1 MCRKILN
8 KFIKDRALLICFYI
22 INMVSVIA
30 FFHLS
35 ESRNQEFF
43 YPLSIGIFLLILYLV
58 IDWLIYYQINRAIE
72 QKLKNQFVE
81 IEPHTEEQKAFQRLL
96 NKNIREHTGR
106 YNKMREQNKERYYFI
121 SRWMHHLKTPV
132 SVIELIVEKE
142 EINQE
147 TSIEA
152 LKLIKQENKRL
163 HTSIEQGLTM
173 IRMESFENDLEP
185 RAIDLVGSLRKI
197 INNRKHEFIYNQLY
211 PSIEF
216 EEESAVVVTD
226 EKWNEIL
233 LDQLISN
240 AIKYSYAQDG
250 SKKIFFRIVNE
261 EGNITLSI
269 IDKGVGIPKYD
280 IDRVF
285 ELFFTGENGR
295 RFRNSSGI
303 GLYLCKKIS
312 ENLGHTLT
320 IQSEVSKG
328 TEVQVT
334 YLTKL

>member
-1 MCRKILN
+1 MYSEIFK
-8 KFIKDRALLICFYI
+8 KYVKDRVLLICFYI
-22 INMVSVIA
+22 LNMVSVIV

-35 ESRNQEFF
+35 EPRNQEFF
-43 YPLSIGIFLLILYLV
+43 YPLSIGMFLLILYLI
-58 IDWLIYYQINRAIE
+58 IDWFRYYQTNRAIE
-72 QKLKNQFVE
+72 QKLGNQFVE
-81 IEPHTEEQKAFQRLL
+81 IEPYTEEQKAFRRLL
-96 NKNIREHTGR
+96 NKNIREYTGR
-106 YNKMREQNKERYYFI
+106 YHKMKEQNQERYYFL

-147 TSIEA
+147 NPTEA
-152 LKLIKQENKRL
+152 LKLIKRENNRL

-173 IRMESFENDLEP
+173 IRMESFENDMEP
-185 RAIDLVGSLRKI
+185 QSIDLVRSLRKI
-197 INNRKHEFIYNQLY
+197 INNRKHELIYNQLY
-211 PSIEF
+211 PSLKF
-216 EEESAVVVTD
+216 EKESAIVVTD

-240 AIKYSYAQDG
+240 AIKYSNTQEG
-250 SKKIFFRIVNE
+250 SKKILFRIADQN
-261 EGNITLSI
+261 GHITLSI
-269 IDKGVGIPKYD
+269 IDEGVGIPIYD

-285 ELFFTGENGR
+285 EPFFTGENGR
-295 RFRNSSGI
+295 QCRNSSGI

-312 ENLGHTLT
+312 EKLGQTLT

-328 TEVQVT
+328 TKVQIK

>member
-1 MCRKILN
+1 MHSEIFKN
-8 KFIKDRALLICFYI
+8 FFKDRALLIYFYI

-35 ESRNQEFF
+35 EPRNQEFF
-43 YPLSIGIFLLILYLV
+43 YPLSIGMFLLILYLT
-58 IDWLIYYQINRAIE
+58 IDWFRYYQTNRAIE
-72 QKLKNQFVE
+72 QKLRNQFVE

-106 YNKMREQNKERYYFI
+106 YNKMREQNQERYYFL

-132 SVIELIVEKE
+132 SVIDLIVEKE

-147 TSIEA
+147 NPTEA
-152 LKLIKQENKRL
+152 LKLIKRENKRL
-163 HTSIEQGLTM
+163 YTSIEQGLTM
-173 IRMESFENDLEP
+173 IRMESFENDMEP
-185 RAIDLVGSLRKI
+185 RKIDLVRGLRKI

-216 EEESAVVVTD
+216 EKESAVVVTD

-240 AIKYSYAQDG
+240 AIKYTYAQEG
-250 SKKIFFRIVNE
+250 SKKILFRIANQQE
-261 EGNITLSI
+261 YITLSI
-269 IDKGVGIPKYD
+269 IDEGVGIPKYD

-285 ELFFTGENGR
+285 EPFFTGENGR
-295 RFRNSSGI
+295 QCRNSSGI
-303 GLYLCKKIS
+303 GLYLCNKIS
-312 ENLGHTLT
+312 EKLGQTLT

-328 TEVQVT
+328 TMVQIK